1 MPRYHPKSKLLPL
14 HLLHNLHGF
23 QACCK
28 VLQYIAL
35 LMCGLKLCF
44 NAADDTLTKK
54 CIHNMGKGL
63 WTSHSKTLEI
73 IMELPFL
80 PHYTPPPSGKDFKVF
95 VVLKERNHLPIGI
108 PIYSN
113 SKILRGIHICLPFN
127 FNKAFLVSYHNNTVG
142 KD

>member
-44 NAADDTLTKK
+44 NAADDTLTK
-54 CIHNMGKGL
+54 NA
-63 WTSHSKTLEI
+63 
-73 IMELPFL
+73 
-80 PHYTPPPSGKDFKVF
+80 YTIWAKVCG
-95 VVLKERNHLPIGI
+95 HPI
-108 PIYSN
+108 P
-113 SKILRGIHICLPFN
+113 KP
-127 FNKAFLVSYHNNTVG
+127 
-142 KD
+142 

>member
-80 PHYTPPPSGKDFKVF
+80 PHYTPPPIWEGF
-95 VVLKERNHLPIGI
+95 
-108 PIYSN
+108 
-113 SKILRGIHICLPFN
+113 
-127 FNKAFLVSYHNNTVG
+127 
-142 KD
+142 